1 MENIRVYG
9 INIDDTEFE
18 DINEISNDRWQ
29 DIAEESGLVWTLSGF
44 AHQFN
49 ESEFSLIDKDSIFIR
64 FINIYSS
71 NK

>member
-29 DIAEESGLVWTLSGF
+29 DIAEECGLVWTLSVF
-44 AHQFN
+44 ADQFN
-49 ESEFSLIDKDSIFIR
+49 ESRINTESILIR
-64 FINIYSS
+64 FINVNSS
-71 NK
+71 TK

>member
-1 MENIRVYG
+1 MEDIRVYG
-9 INIDDTEFE
+9 INIDDTELE

-29 DIAEESGLVWTLSGF
+29 EIAEDSGLVWTLSGF

-49 ESEFSLIDKDSIFIR
+49 DSEFSRINTESILIR

-71 NK
+71 TK